1 MSDRNRGDRSE
12 GRPEGY
18 QFYSSREER
27 LAGREEPVRE
37 TGSIFRRN
45 RSLLIILL
53 DIVIVLLMFVL
64 YLLFFQPETGV
75 QVGPYTIEGTGF
87 SFDDERYLTVTIEIE
102 PEREGFSGG
111 DTLVEVEF
119 PDGVILTDVLPSSP
133 DFATVVRHV
142 LPNAD
147 GETESGDEVVID
159 VRLLGQRVEVPVT
172 ISR

>member
-37 TGSIFRRN
+37 TGSVFRRN
-45 RSLLIILL
+45 RSLFIILL
-53 DIVIVLLMFVL
+53 DIVIVLLMFML

-75 QVGPYTIEGTGF
+75 QIGTYTIEGTGF
-87 SFDDERYLTVTIEIE
+87 SFDDSLYLTVTIEIE
-102 PEREGFSGG
+102 PEREAVSGG
-111 DTLVEVEF
+111 ESLVEVEF

-133 DFATVVRHV
+133 EFATVVRHV
-142 LPNAD
+142 VPEAD
-147 GETESGDEVVID
+147 VETESGDVVINL
-159 VRLLGQRVEVPVT
+159 RLLGQSVEVPVT
-172 ISR
+172 VSQ